1 MNLNSKIKNKTT
13 KIKGY
18 FFNDNKLLKRKTIIM
33 IINNQIFQYFIK
45 RSPPLVIIEFL
56 FRIYKSNIPK

>member
-1 MNLNSKIKNKTT
+1 MNLNSKIKTT

-18 FFNDNKLLKRKTIIM
+18 FFNDNKLLKLKAIIM